1 MFLHHEYTKLS
12 HPKQDVEGGNFIC
25 KSVVIV
31 EQYWVN
37 Q

>member
-12 HPKQDVEGGNFIC
+12 NPKQEIEDKNFMGKNMTTVEYID
-25 KSVVIV
+25 
-31 EQYWVN
+31 VN

>member
-12 HPKQDVEGGNFIC
+12 HPKQEIEDGNFIG
-25 KSVVIV
+25 KSVMIV
-31 EQYWVN
+31 EYVDIN

>member
-12 HPKQDVEGGNFIC
+12 NPKQEIEDENFIG
-25 KSVVIV
+25 KSMTTV
-31 EQYWVN
+31 EYVDVN

>member
-12 HPKQDVEGGNFIC
+12 HPKQEIEDENFIG
-25 KSVVIV
+25 KSMTAV
-31 EQYWVN
+31 EYADIN

>member
-12 HPKQDVEGGNFIC
+12 NPKQEIEDENFID
-25 KSVVIV
+25 KSMATV
-31 EQYWVN
+31 EYVDIN

>member
-12 HPKQDVEGGNFIC
+12 NPKQEIEDENFID
-25 KSVVIV
+25 KSMTTV
-31 EQYWVN
+31 EYVDIN